1 VIVQLIHEV
10 NRSGLLVITS
20 IPGNLNAGISP
31 FTKEASI
38 VRPWPDEGG
47 GYGGQAAGN

>member
-20 IPGNLNAGISP
+20 IPGNLNAGVSP
-31 FTKEASI
+31 FTNVSSI
-38 VRPWPDEGG
+38 VRPDEGG
-47 GYGGQAAGN
+47 GYWGQAAGN